1 MHENGTHENATQE
14 SATQENDR
22 QPPPGETLQEIANA
36 MMSQVKTQ
44 FGRGPTRARAEWCG
58 PDTVSVFLEGILTP
72 AEQNLIEMGEHQ
84 RLRDLRLFFQYSS
97 VRELCEPVEAI
108 TGRKVKAFIS
118 GMDTVCD
125 GLSVEMFIL
134 HPRDYDGPSRID
146 IGEAVDPPS

>member
-1 MHENGTHENATQE
+1 MHDNAMHDNAMHENAMHEN
-14 SATQENDR
+14 DG
-22 QPPPGETLQEIANA
+22 QPAPGETLQEIANA

-58 PDTVSVFLEGILTP
+58 PDAISVFLEGLLTP
-72 AEQNLIEMGEHQ
+72 AEQNLIDMGEHQ

-118 GMDTVCD
+118 GMDTMCD
-125 GLSVEMFIL
+125 GLSVETFVL
-134 HPRDYDGPSRID
+134 HPPDYDGPSRIE
-146 IGEAVDPPS
+146 IGEAVNPPA